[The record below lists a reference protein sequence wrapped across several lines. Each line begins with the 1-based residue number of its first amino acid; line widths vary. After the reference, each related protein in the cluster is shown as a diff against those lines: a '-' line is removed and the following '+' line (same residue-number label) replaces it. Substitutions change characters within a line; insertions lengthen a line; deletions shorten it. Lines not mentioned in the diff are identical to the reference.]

1 MKVYLILGHHYITEN
16 FTKGTK
22 DLSNMTFSLTQIF
35 FFSLLYNQVFYMLT
49 QQNQFV
55 PVIAL
60 VKFGSQRKYM
70 AWQDELY
77 KT

>member
-1 MKVYLILGHHYITEN
+1 
-16 FTKGTK
+16 
-22 DLSNMTFSLTQIF
+22 
-35 FFSLLYNQVFYMLT
+35 MLT

-70 AWQDELY
+70 GWQDDLY